1 MSSVSE
7 SHSESETGSLLVA
20 QMQSGDT
27 RNRMHLDVHIDV
39 HIEWNVPT
47 LVLFGASG
55 AGKTTLLRILLGLE
69 PHAKA
74 EVRLGG
80 EWLED
85 STKGFRLPAHARR
98 LGWVPQSPTLFP
110 DRTVERNIR
119 FGARA
124 DTPERQIQ
132 QAIEVLELGELLHRS
147 VDRLSGGE
155 QGRVALARA
164 IARDPRALLLDEPL
178 AALDVAHRRR
188 ILPYLIRIR
197 EELALPIVHITH
209 DPDEAVLL
217 GDEIVVLNEGRVV
230 AQGPPRE
237 TLWSQAVHSLDSE
250 LAVENLIEARG
261 VEDQADDTLVRT
273 AGGLE
278 LATPWPVPRGIDLSL
293 AVRPEDVLI
302 ALDRPDRISARNR
315 LSGQIAQ
322 IETHEDHVLV
332 HVALHDLRIA
342 SKITPGAVRDL
353 DLKTGQ
359 EVYLVIKSQALR
371 RVR

>member
-1 MSSVSE
+1 MSAARE
-7 SHSESETGSLLVA
+7 AEPGSLLTA
-20 QMQSGDT
+20 KMERGKSI
-27 RNRMHLDVHIDV
+27 IDV
-39 HIEWNVPT
+39 QIQWDAPT

-55 AGKTTLLRILLGLE
+55 AGKTTLLRILLGLAPE
-69 PHAKA
+69 AKA
-74 EVRLGG
+74 RVRLGG

-85 STKGFRLPAHARR
+85 FETGLRLPVHARR

-110 DRTVERNIR
+110 DRNVERNIR
-119 FGARA
+119 FGAQG
-124 DTPERQIQ
+124 PSSEPQIQ
-132 QAIEVLELGELLHRS
+132 QAIEVLELGELLTRS
-147 VDRLSGGE
+147 ITSLSGGE

-164 IARDPRALLLDEPL
+164 IARRPRALLLDEPL
-178 AALDVAHRRR
+178 AALDVALRRR

-217 GDEIVVLNEGRVV
+217 GDQIVVLSEGRVV

-237 TLWSQAVHSLDSE
+237 TLWSQAVHSLDQE
-250 LAVENLIEARG
+250 LGVENLIEVRG
-261 VEDQADDTLVRT
+261 IDGESDGTLVRT
-273 AGGLE
+273 KGGTE
-278 LATPWPVPRGIDLSL
+278 LATPWPVERGLEISL

-315 LSGQIAQ
+315 LPGRIAR
-322 IETHEDHVLV
+322 IEPHLDHVLV
-332 HVALHDLRIA
+332 HVALRDLEIA
-342 SKITPGAVRDL
+342 SKITASAVEDL
-353 DLKTGQ
+353 ALEVGQ